1 MIRITLE
8 SVNRYSV
15 CFVEHDDKLLDTAV
29 KSVGLNV
36 SM

>member
-1 MIRITLE
+1 MTRIALE

-15 CFVEHDDKLLDTAV
+15 CFAEHNELLDTAM
-29 KSVGLNV
+29 KSVGLSV